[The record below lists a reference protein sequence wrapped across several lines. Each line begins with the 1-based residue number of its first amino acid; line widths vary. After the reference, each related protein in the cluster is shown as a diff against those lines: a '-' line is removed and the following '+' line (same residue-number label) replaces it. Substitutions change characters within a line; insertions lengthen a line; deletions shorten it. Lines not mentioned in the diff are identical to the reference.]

1 MSIHNGFR
9 LIYILYILF
18 KPKLLSETKNL
29 YAKYKRQYIAFMPGA
44 GDKIFRGKLVHS
56 LFTGGAGWGPAWAP
70 SGCYGPICTSPQY
83 SSSSVFEYFINSIYI
98 IVLVNN
104 LQTKL
109 YFEKWA
115 QRKFT
120 KRLSYK
126 AFINDFLVMPSIRIK
141 VTWWICVSPCAKR
154 CDL

>member
-44 GDKIFRGKLVHS
+44 GAKIFRGKLVHS

-109 YFEKWA
+109 YFEK
-115 QRKFT
+115 
-120 KRLSYK
+120 
-126 AFINDFLVMPSIRIK
+126 
-141 VTWWICVSPCAKR
+141 
-154 CDL
+154 

>member
-1 MSIHNGFR
+1 MSIHNGCR

-70 SGCYGPICTSPQY
+70 SGCYGPICTSPQC

-120 KRLSYK
+120 KRLFYK